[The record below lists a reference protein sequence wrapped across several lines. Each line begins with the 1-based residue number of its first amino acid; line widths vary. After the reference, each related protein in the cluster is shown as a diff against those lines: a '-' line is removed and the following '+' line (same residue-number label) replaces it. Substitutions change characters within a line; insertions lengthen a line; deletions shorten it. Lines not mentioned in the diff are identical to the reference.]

1 MAKLQL
7 VGLTVAF
14 ILLGSLA
21 YYTYTLSSELDQRNT
36 SLQQEVTSLQGSIAK
51 LEGNVTQLQTSLIQ
65 TKAQEDYMRQQ
76 AAYFQTILQQQGS
89 EQSMNAEQL
98 AAAQAMLQNE
108 EDELTTLSA
117 QLATVQSD
125 NSALM
130 SHIGVEIQNIS
141 SEIRLLQAGFQTIVP
156 AVFLR
161 TEGTALASYIEGPED
176 YMYLRLTE
184 IGSGS
189 LVESAL
195 ATSPFNA
202 TIAGNSVAWKTVANS
217 VASDSNHWF
226 WPMVLENSP
235 GGTNA
240 IEFEDA
246 AGEQEAAVV
255 SNGVRNVQ
263 IIGWDPTVVHT
274 FMIVIV
280 SPGRQ
285 VDFYIDGKEVAS
297 ITTGI
302 PMASFLL
309 EAAEVKGVG
318 ETPNGVACVD
328 AYGGLFGSQ

>member
-7 VGLTVAF
+7 VGLIVAF

-21 YYTYTLSSELDQRNT
+21 YYTFTLSSELNQKNT
-36 SLQQEVTSLQGSIAK
+36 GLQQEVTLLQGSITK
-51 LEGNVTQLQTSLIQ
+51 LEGNITQLQTSLIQ
-65 TKAQEDYMRQQ
+65 SRAQEDYMSQQ
-76 AAYFQTILQQQGS
+76 AAYFQTVLQEQGS
-89 EQSMNAEQL
+89 QQSMNAQQL
-98 AAAQAMLQNE
+98 SAAQAMLQNE
-108 EDELTTLSA
+108 EVALTTLST
-117 QLATVQSD
+117 QIATIQSG
-125 NSALM
+125 NSDLIAK
-130 SHIGVEIQNIS
+130 IGLEIQNIS
-141 SEIRLLQAGFQTIVP
+141 SQIRLLQTGFQTIVP

-161 TEGTALASYIEGPED
+161 TQGTALASYVEGPED

-184 IGSGS
+184 VGSGS

-195 ATSPFNA
+195 GTSPFNA
-202 TIAGNSVAWKTVANS
+202 TIAGNSVAWKTVANT

-226 WPMVLENSP
+226 WPMVLENAP

-246 AGEQEAAVV
+246 AGTQEAAVV
-255 SNGVRNVQ
+255 SNGIRTVQ

-285 VDFYIDGKEVAS
+285 VNFYIDGNKVAT

-302 PMASFLL
+302 PAVGFLL

-318 ETPNGVACVD
+318 TTASGVACVD